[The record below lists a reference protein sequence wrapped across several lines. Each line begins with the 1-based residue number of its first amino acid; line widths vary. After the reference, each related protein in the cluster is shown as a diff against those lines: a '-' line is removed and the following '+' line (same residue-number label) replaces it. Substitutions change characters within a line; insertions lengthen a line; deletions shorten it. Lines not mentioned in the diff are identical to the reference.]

1 MTLYFMRTLPL
12 LPNRCKIIGWIL
24 LVPFFVLAVL
34 KLIFPDEMEWSFMT
48 YKQGDYTFFDA
59 GNWLFDLSYNDFTDE
74 FISLGLLLGLSLV
87 AFARTRTE
95 DEWTTHL
102 RLEAM
107 LWSVILNTIFVALT
121 IIFIYSSP
129 FLTVMMINLFSIL
142 MIFIVRFEY
151 LLWKE
156 RQQLGE
162 AQS

>member
-1 MTLYFMRTLPL
+1 MKKLPL
-12 LPNRCKIIGWIL
+12 LPNRCKIFGWIL
-24 LVPFFVLAVL
+24 LVPFLVLAVL
-34 KLIFPDEMEWSFMT
+34 KLIFPDEMEWSFMI
-48 YKQGDYTFFDA
+48 YRQGDYTFFDS
-59 GNWLFDLSYNDFTDE
+59 GNWLFDLRYNDFTDE

-156 RQQLGE
+156 RQQLKE

>member
-1 MTLYFMRTLPL
+1 MKKLPL
-12 LPNRCKIIGWIL
+12 LPNRCKIFGWIL
-24 LVPFFVLAVL
+24 LVPFLVLAVL
-34 KLIFPDEMEWSFMT
+34 KLISPDEMEWSFMT
-48 YKQGDYTFFDA
+48 YQQGDYTFFDT
-59 GNWLFDLSYNDFTDE
+59 GNWLFDLRYNDFTDE

-95 DEWTTHL
+95 DEWTMHL

>member
-1 MTLYFMRTLPL
+1 MRTLPL
-12 LPNRCKIIGWIL
+12 LPNRYKIAGWIL

-34 KLIFPDEMEWSFMT
+34 KLIFPDEMEWDFMT
-48 YKQGDYTFFDA
+48 YQQGDAAFFDT
-59 GNWLFDLSYNDFTDE
+59 GNWLFDLQYNNFTDE

-107 LWSVILNTIFVALT
+107 LWSVILNTLFVALT
-121 IIFIYSSP
+121 VIFIYSSP

>member
-1 MTLYFMRTLPL
+1 MKTLPL
-12 LPNRCKIIGWIL
+12 LPNRYKAMGWVL
-24 LVPFFVLAVL
+24 LIPFFGLGVL
-34 KLIFPDEMEWSFMT
+34 KLIFPDQMEWSFMT
-48 YKQGDYTFFDA
+48 YRQGDYTFFDS
-59 GNWLFDLSYNDFTDE
+59 GDWLFSLKYNNFTDE

-107 LWSVILNTIFVALT
+107 LWSVLLNTVFVALT
-121 IIFIYSSP
+121 IIFIYSSLY
-129 FLTVMMINLFSIL
+129 LTVMMINLFSIL

-151 LLWKE
+151 LLWRE

-162 AQS
+162 KRS

>member
-1 MTLYFMRTLPL
+1 MKTLPL
-12 LPNRCKIIGWIL
+12 LPNRYKIIGWVL
-24 LVPFFVLAVL
+24 LIPFFVLAVL
-34 KLIFPDEMEWSFMT
+34 KLIFPDEMQWDFMT
-48 YKQGDYTFFDA
+48 YRQGDNIFFDS
-59 GNWLFDLSYNDFTDE
+59 GNWLFDLRYNNFTDE
-74 FISLGLLLGLSLV
+74 LISLGLLLGLSLV

-107 LWSVILNTIFVALT
+107 LWSVLLNTIFVALT
-121 IIFIYSSP
+121 IIFVYSSS

-156 RQQLGE
+156 RRQLNE
-162 AQS
+162 TQA